1 MLLFVP
7 VLFVEY
13 FDAVITAYQG
23 VKQKEM
29 VLNAS
34 ATGKMLPP
42 CHFIN
47 ARKHMYQAI
56 LT

>member
-13 FDAVITAYQG
+13 FDAVITVYQG
-23 VKQKEM
+23 VKQKKKM

-34 ATGKMLPP
+34 ATGKMLSSML
-42 CHFIN
+42 F
-47 ARKHMYQAI
+47 
-56 LT
+56 LFT

>member
-13 FDAVITAYQG
+13 FDAVITVYQG
-23 VKQKEM
+23 VKQNEM

-34 ATGKMLPP
+34 ATGKMFPP
-42 CHFIN
+42 CHFIHI
-47 ARKHMYQAI
+47 RKQMYQAI

>member
-13 FDAVITAYQG
+13 FDAVITVYQG

-42 CHFIN
+42 CYFIHV
-47 ARKHMYQAI
+47 RKHMYQAI